1 MPVVQFF
8 GEERREDLR
17 DIEKQVDCFVV
28 DVPWGIL
35 FARAGG
41 VLRSDKVTEADVDA
55 ICEGIERY
63 LKPTGKLLRNYLRQ
77 LP

>member
-1 MPVVQFF
+1 MVDFF
-8 GEERREDLR
+8 GENRREDLR
-17 DIEKQVDCFVV
+17 GIKKLVDCFVV
-28 DVPWGIL
+28 DPAWAVL

-41 VLRSDKVTEADVDA
+41 LLRSDVVTEADIAA

>member
-1 MPVVQFF
+1 MLEFF
-8 GEERREDLR
+8 GEDRRDDLKA
-17 DIEKQVDCFVV
+17 IEKGVDCFVV

-41 VLRSDKVTEADVDA
+41 VLKSDVVTEADIAA